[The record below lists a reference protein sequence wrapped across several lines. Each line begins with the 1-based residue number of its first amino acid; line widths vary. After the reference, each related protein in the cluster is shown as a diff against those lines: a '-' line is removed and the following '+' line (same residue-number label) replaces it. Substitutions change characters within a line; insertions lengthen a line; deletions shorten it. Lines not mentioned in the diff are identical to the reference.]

1 MAATL
6 TSRAGVHV
14 LLAKWQVAKHRVA
27 AQLGIALVED
37 DTNVEIS
44 VRTYL
49 ISDVRVTLMV
59 IKGILY
65 FWRGPTSERYCLKW
79 FLLYFRWL
87 FFFPNIPSI
96 LLAAIAPPLHPF
108 LLCEWMRSTIN
119 HQYEHSN
126 VNSCK
131 YCWRCRSH
139 RLFKCQS
146 PKPHNFYSWTVR
158 LVLIGLG
165 EIRLHLTILAL
176 ISTSLNC
183 NHLSLSAVN
192 STLLN
197 STSLHVFVHNFV

>member
-65 FWRGPTSERYCLKW
+65 F
-79 FLLYFRWL
+79 
-87 FFFPNIPSI
+87 
-96 LLAAIAPPLHPF
+96 
-108 LLCEWMRSTIN
+108 
-119 HQYEHSN
+119 
-126 VNSCK
+126 
-131 YCWRCRSH
+131 
-139 RLFKCQS
+139 
-146 PKPHNFYSWTVR
+146 
-158 LVLIGLG
+158 
-165 EIRLHLTILAL
+165 
-176 ISTSLNC
+176 
-183 NHLSLSAVN
+183 
-192 STLLN
+192 
-197 STSLHVFVHNFV
+197 